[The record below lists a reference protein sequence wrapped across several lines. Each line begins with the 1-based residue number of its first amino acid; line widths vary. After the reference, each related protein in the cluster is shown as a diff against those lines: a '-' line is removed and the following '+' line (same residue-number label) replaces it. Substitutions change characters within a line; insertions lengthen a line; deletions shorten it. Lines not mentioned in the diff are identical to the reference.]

1 MPRKTGDDLN
11 LKGSPLST
19 EYLDWLQEEANR
31 EHKDWIERN
40 SRKRNLLIRGKDN
53 RPIEEERK
61 RKVGIFG

>member
-40 SRKRNLLIRGKDN
+40 SKKRSG
-53 RPIEEERK
+53 
-61 RKVGIFG
+61 